1 MMFARL
7 AVLIAVVI
15 VVDFVDFVGLK
26 VMLRRLKN
34 TNFYNRLFV
43 VYWAMDVLMALYFM
57 IHFLWVGYPGDDYKK
72 YRSFFFVFGVFLLV
86 YLPRFVYFL
95 FVVGQFIY
103 YKLKLLFKPKRN
115 YSVNRK
121 KRNNYRIQK
130 VGLLFATL
138 MFFLVLYGMIWGKD
152 NFVVKQET
160 IYFTDLPISFDGLRI
175 AQLSDMHLGSFTS
188 TAEVKKGIDLLRK
201 QNPDLILFTG
211 DMVNNVAAELD
222 DYKKLFANIHPKYGM
237 YAILGNHDMGD
248 YVKWKDTKVQFSKIQ
263 QIIDAEEDM
272 GFVMMLNQ
280 NKILY
285 KGDDSIAIIG
295 VENWGK
301 PPFKKYGD
309 LPLAMRGVENV
320 PFKILLTH
328 DPSHFDLEVKGK
340 AAIQLTLSGHTHGM
354 QMGIDCCGFMWSPI
368 KWLYPEWDGLYK
380 FGHQYIYVNPGFGY
394 VGMPLRIGI
403 SPEITIITLKRA
415 YHHE

>member
-95 FVVGQFIY
+95 FVVGQLIY

-121 KRNNYRIQK
+121 KRNNYIIQK
-130 VGLLFATL
+130 VGLLFAGL

-160 IYFTDLPISFDGLRI
+160 IYFSDLPISFDGLRI

-188 TAEVKKGIDLLRK
+188 TAEVEKGVDLLRK

-248 YVKWKDTKVQFSKIQ
+248 YVKWKDTKIQLSKIQ

-309 LPLAMRGVENV
+309 LHLAMRGVENV

-328 DPSHFDLEVKGK
+328 DPSHFDLEVKEK
-340 AAIQLTLSGHTHGM
+340 TPIQLTLSGHTHGM
-354 QMGIDCCGFMWSPI
+354 QMGIDCCGFKWSPI
-368 KWLYPEWDGLYK
+368 QWLYPEWDGLYR
-380 FGHQYIYVNPGFGY
+380 FGRQYIYVNPGFGY
-394 VGMPLRIGI
+394 IGMPLRIGI

-415 YHHE
+415 SHE